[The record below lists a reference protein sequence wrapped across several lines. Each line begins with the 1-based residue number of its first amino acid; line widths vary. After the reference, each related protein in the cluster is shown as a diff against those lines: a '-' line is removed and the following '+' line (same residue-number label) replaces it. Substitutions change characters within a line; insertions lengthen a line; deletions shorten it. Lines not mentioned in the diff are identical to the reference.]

1 KMSEK
6 NEINGSN
13 SSSNNL
19 YLDKPCT
26 KKELYGNELFGFG
39 SMQGWRKTNED
50 FSKYLILFD
59 NYLWKDWAF
68 FSIFDGHNGS
78 ETAKNAANIID
89 KYLLE
94 SLNKVQSNI
103 DYDQLNDIIKR
114 TFIELDKHLREIVQD
129 DSGSVCIASLIGPN
143 DIYLINIGDSRG
155 IIISKDGQVLSST
168 KDHKPTVRKEQQRI
182 RRAGGQITKATNDV
196 LRVENQLAMTRALGD
211 YSLDKHIIP
220 ALPDIIQYRRDSS
233 ASFVI
238 IASDGIWDVIN
249 NEQVALFVSQ
259 RASNK
264 SLSEI
269 ISDLFDKCL
278 QE

>member
-1 KMSEK
+1 MSEK
-6 NEINGSN
+6 NEINGSS

-26 KKELYGNELFGFG
+26 KKELY
-39 SMQGWRKTNED
+39 
-50 FSKYLILFD
+50 
-59 NYLWKDWAF
+59 
-68 FSIFDGHNGS
+68 
-78 ETAKNAANIID
+78 
-89 KYLLE
+89 E
-94 SLNKVQSNI
+94 SLNKIQSNI
-103 DYDQLNDIIKR
+103 DYNQLNDIIKR
-114 TFIELDKHLREIVQD
+114 TFSELDKYLREIAHD

-168 KDHKPTVRKEQQRI
+168 KDHKLTVRKEQQRI

-278 QE
+278 QEESSDNMTAFIIKLD

>member
-1 KMSEK
+1 MSEK

-114 TFIELDKHLREIVQD
+114 TFIKLDKHLREIVQD
-129 DSGSVCIASLIGPN
+129 NSGSVCIASLIGPN
-143 DIYLINIGDSRG
+143 NIYLIYIGDSRG

-168 KDHKPTVRKEQQRI
+168 KDHKPTVQKEQ
-182 RRAGGQITKATNDV
+182 
-196 LRVENQLAMTRALGD
+196 
-211 YSLDKHIIP
+211 
-220 ALPDIIQYRRDSS
+220 
-233 ASFVI
+233 
-238 IASDGIWDVIN
+238 
-249 NEQVALFVSQ
+249 
-259 RASNK
+259 
-264 SLSEI
+264 
-269 ISDLFDKCL
+269 
-278 QE
+278 

>member
-1 KMSEK
+1 MSEK

-39 SMQGWRKTNED
+39 SMQGWRKINED
-50 FSKYLILFD
+50 FSKYLIPFD

-68 FSIFDGHNGS
+68 FSIFD
-78 ETAKNAANIID
+78 
-89 KYLLE
+89 E
-94 SLNKVQSNI
+94 SLNKIQSNI
-103 DYDQLNDIIKR
+103 DYNQLNDIIKR
-114 TFIELDKHLREIVQD
+114 TFSELDKHLREIVHD
-129 DSGSVCIASLIGPN
+129 DSGSIASLIGPN
-143 DIYLINIGDSRG
+143 DIYLINIGDSH
-155 IIISKDGQVLSST
+155 
-168 KDHKPTVRKEQQRI
+168 HKPTVRKEQQRI

-196 LRVENQLAMTRALGD
+196 LRVENQLVMTRALGD

-278 QE
+278 QEESSDNMTAFIIKLD